1 MDYLVHHLLRASA
14 MRWPNKEALIH
25 EGNRLS
31 YIQVEEN
38 TNRLADVLCG
48 AGVERG
54 DRVGIFFDHSVHQ
67 ILSICGISKA
77 GGVFVP
83 INPLLLPDQV
93 RHIVNDC
100 GMKGII
106 TSQAKLASL
115 QQVVL
120 ATPSVRFLITTDG
133 ASNLHTTPYI
143 LGLEEI
149 LLSASDKPLPDMC

>member
-1 MDYLVHHLLRASA
+1 MSMDYLVHHLLRASA
-14 MRWPNKEALIH
+14 MRWPDKEALIH
-25 EGNRLS
+25 EDNRLS
-31 YIQVEEN
+31 YLQVEEH
-38 TNRLADVLCG
+38 TNRLANVLRR

-54 DRVGIFFDHSVHQ
+54 DRVGIFLDQSVHQ
-67 ILSICGISKA
+67 VLAICAISKA

-100 GMKGII
+100 GMKGIC

-120 ATPSVRFLITTDG
+120 
-133 ASNLHTTPYI
+133 
-143 LGLEEI
+143 
-149 LLSASDKPLPDMC
+149 